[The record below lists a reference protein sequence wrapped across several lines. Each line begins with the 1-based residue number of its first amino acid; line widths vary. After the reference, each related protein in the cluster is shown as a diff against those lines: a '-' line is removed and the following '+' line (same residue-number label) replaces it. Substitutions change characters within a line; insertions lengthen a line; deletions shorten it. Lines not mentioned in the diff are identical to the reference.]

1 MLVNKLFY
9 VFLDPP
15 SLSKWVNWLLLVPDC
30 LSKRCMNI
38 REMFEQDLVLQQ
50 LSNQHTQCDILVEY
64 KKQIKD
70 YNNTNN
76 VDQA

>member
-1 MLVNKLFY
+1 
-9 VFLDPP
+9 
-15 SLSKWVNWLLLVPDC
+15 
-30 LSKRCMNI
+30 MNI